1 MEWFIF
7 WLIINCVVGY
17 LIGQQ
22 KNDMATAIVLSI
34 LLGPI
39 GWLIAGL
46 SKGNLRKCPHCAEF
60 VKPEATVCRHC
71 GKELPAP
78 ALPAAAPV
86 KLPEPPMPKSSKGEK
101 IALAVVLAAIVIGSV
116 IAVLYSGHEK
126 KPQPNGASSLAN
138 LQSRSSDVETPQE
151 TYYWSLR
158 LTRPVEL
165 KNSIGSVI
173 VKLQEGQSIQYV
185 YRDNYVARIRYDGAD
200 YEIPISSTDLK

>member
-1 MEWFIF
+1 MRCDVRKKLTMEWFIF

-22 KNDMATAIVLSI
+22 KNDIATAIVLSI

-71 GKELPAP
+71 GRDLP

-126 KPQPNGASSLAN
+126 GNP
-138 LQSRSSDVETPQE
+138 QSRSSNVKTPQE
-151 TYYWSLR
+151 TYFWSLR
-158 LTRPVEL
+158 LTKPVEL
-165 KNSIGSVI
+165 KNSIGRVI

-185 YRDNYVARIRYDGAD
+185 YRDNYVARIRYEGVD